1 MTFEELCA
9 AAQQG
14 DRDAQFELGG
24 FWWERNNYERAVEWY
39 TLSAEQGNVDA
50 QYSLGAYYHN
60 MHQNEKSF
68 YWHEQAA
75 LQGDAEAQNI
85 IGEYYLDGTGVK
97 QDVIIKG
104 EEFKLIQ

>member
-50 QYSLGAYYHN
+50 QYSLGV
-60 MHQNEKSF
+60 
-68 YWHEQAA
+68 QADTIMA
-75 LQGDAEAQNI
+75 IDWLNKAEAH
-85 IGEYYLDGTGVK
+85 GDRDAGRM
-97 QDVIIKG
+97 
-104 EEFKLIQ
+104 